1 MNISENKIYRKTIAS
16 YFVLAVIIL
25 VFTSLNFYY
34 NHSILKFIFF
44 EAILL
49 IGIVLWIIRKTRKY
63 LVGNML
69 AISKTKDS
77 AEDKLIEQTMQLLFT
92 ALESAANS
100 IMITDKSG
108 NIQWVNN
115 AFTLLSGYSKEEVVG
130 KNPRFLKSNKLD
142 PKFYQD
148 LWETILSGKIWS
160 GRLENLRKNGTS
172 YIDESMITP
181 VTDNNGEITHFIAIK
196 QDVTDRIKS
205 ENQLKELEQK
215 YRSFFEDDVTGDY
228 ITTTD
233 GQILMCNPA
242 FAEMF
247 RFSSVKEALH
257 TKTANLYRDVNT
269 LQVLLSKL
277 VKYKKLNNYEVEMVR
292 KDGSSAYM
300 IANYI
305 GVFDK
310 SGMLQEIKAYLI
322 DDTRRRMLENQLIQT
337 QKMDGIGTFASGIA
351 HDFNNILGIILGH
364 ASLIEAQN
372 YDIKVEEKSNQ
383 AITEAALRGAEVVKQ
398 LLTFTRKTEIFH
410 ESVQINDV
418 VSDVMKLIGETFPK
432 TINTILHLEENLPA
446 LVADRTQLHQVL
458 FNLCVNARDAMPQ
471 GGELHISTQL
481 KKNTQDYIT
490 LKVRDTGTG
499 MEEKVINRIY
509 EPFFTT
515 KDFNQG
521 TGLGLSVVFGII
533 QNHKGFIE
541 VKSNLGEGSE
551 FIISLPLIN
560 NEIIIENNKN
570 TDYTII
576 GGNETILVIEDEQSL
591 RDLMKEF
598 LISNGY
604 NVITAT
610 NGEEGLIIYKQNIS
624 EIKLVFSDVGLPK
637 IDGLTLFENM
647 KAIHPEVK
655 TILTSGFLESN
666 KRSEIINAGVKDFIQ
681 KPYHPE
687 EVLRKIRKILDS
699 HSSRKSTLHPQAPT
713 KVHNEF

>member
-1 MNISENKIYRKTIAS
+1 MNIQENKIYRKTIAS
-16 YFVLAVIIL
+16 YFVIAVIIL

-34 NHSILKFIFF
+34 NLSILKFIFF
-44 EAILL
+44 EAIFL
-49 IGIVLWIIRKTRKY
+49 IGIVIWIIMITRKY
-63 LVGNML
+63 LVGSLL

-77 AEDKLIEQTMQLLFT
+77 VEDKLIEQTMQLLFT
-92 ALESAANS
+92 ALEAAANS
-100 IMITDKSG
+100 IMVTDKSG
-108 NIQWVNN
+108 NIQWVNK
-115 AFTLLSGYSKEEVVG
+115 AFTTLSGYSKDEVVG
-130 KNPRFLKSNKLD
+130 KNPRFLKTNKLD
-142 PKFYQD
+142 PKFYQH

-160 GRLENLRKNGTS
+160 GRLENKRKDGTL

-181 VTDNNGEITHFIAIK
+181 VTDNNGEITHFIAVK
-196 QDVTDRIKS
+196 QDVTERIKS

-215 YRSFFEDDVTGDY
+215 YRSFFEDDVTGDC

-247 RFSSVKEALH
+247 RFTSVSEAQD
-257 TKTANLYRDVNT
+257 TNIVALYRDVNT
-269 LQVLLSKL
+269 FQLLLSKL

-310 SGMLQEIKAYLI
+310 SGMLQEIKVYLI

-337 QKMDGIGTFASGIA
+337 QKMDGIGTFASRIA

-372 YDIKVEEKSNQ
+372 YDFKVGEKSNQ

-398 LLTFTRKTEIFH
+398 LLTFTRKTELFR
-410 ESVQINDV
+410 EPVQINDV
-418 VSDVMKLIGETFPK
+418 VSDVVKFIGESFPK
-432 TINTILHLEENLPA
+432 TINTVLHLEENLPT

-458 FNLCVNARDAMPQ
+458 INLCVNARDAMPQ

-481 KKNTQDYIT
+481 KKNIQDYII

-541 VKSNLGEGSE
+541 VKSKVGEGSE

-560 NEIIIENNKN
+560 NGIIVENN
-570 TDYTII
+570 TITNSTTI

-591 RDLMKEF
+591 RELIKEF

-610 NGEEGLIIYKQNIS
+610 DGEDGLIIYKQNIN
-624 EIKLVFSDVGLPK
+624 EIQLVFSDIGLPK
-637 IDGLTLFENM
+637 IDGFTLFENM
-647 KAIHPEVK
+647 KTLHPRVK
-655 TILTSGFLESN
+655 TILTSGFMEAS
-666 KRSEIINAGVKDFIQ
+666 KKSKIINAGVKDFIQ

-687 EVLRKIRKILDS
+687 DVLRKIRKVLDLEEI
-699 HSSRKSTLHPQAPT
+699 KI
-713 KVHNEF
+713 

>member
-1 MNISENKIYRKTIAS
+1 MNISETKIYRKTIAS
-16 YFVLAVIIL
+16 YFVIAVIFL

-34 NHSILKFIFF
+34 NHSIFLQFIFF

-49 IGIVLWIIRKTRKY
+49 TGIVFWIIRKTRKY

-115 AFTLLSGYSKEEVVG
+115 AFTLLSGYSKEEVIG
-130 KNPRFLKSNKLD
+130 KNPRFLKSDILNQ
-142 PKFYQD
+142 KFYQD

-160 GRLENLRKNGTS
+160 GRLENLRKNGTT
-172 YIDESMITP
+172 YFDESIITP

-196 QDVTDRIKS
+196 QDVTERIKS

-257 TKTANLYRDVNT
+257 TNTANLYRDVNT

-292 KDGSSAYM
+292 KDGSLAYM

-310 SGMLQEIKAYLI
+310 SGMLQEIKVYLI

-364 ASLIEAQN
+364 ASLIEARN

-398 LLTFTRKTEIFH
+398 LLTFTRKTEIFR
-410 ESVQINDV
+410 EPVQINDV

-446 LVADRTQLHQVL
+446 LVADRTQLHQAL
-458 FNLCVNARDAMPQ
+458 LNLCVNARDAMPQ
-471 GGELHISTQL
+471 RGELHISTQL
-481 KKNTQDYIT
+481 KKNTQDYII
-490 LKVRDTGTG
+490 LKVRDTGIG

-515 KDFNQG
+515 KDLNQG

-551 FIISLPLIN
+551 FIISLPLIQ
-560 NEIIIENNKN
+560 NEIINENNKI
-570 TDYTII
+570 TDQAII
-576 GGNETILVIEDEQSL
+576 GGNETILVIEDEESL
-591 RDLMKEF
+591 RDMIKEF

-624 EIKLVFSDVGLPK
+624 EIKLVFSDIGLPK

-655 TILTSGFLESN
+655 TILTSGFMESN
-666 KRSEIINAGVKDFIQ
+666 KKSKIMNAGVKEFIQ

-687 EVLRKIRKILDS
+687 DVLRKIRKVLD
-699 HSSRKSTLHPQAPT
+699 LDEI
-713 KVHNEF
+713 KV

>member
-1 MNISENKIYRKTIAS
+1 MNNSEIKIYRKTIAS

-44 EAILL
+44 EALL
-49 IGIVLWIIRKTRKY
+49 LTGIVLWIIGKTRKY
-63 LVGNML
+63 LVSNML
-69 AISKTKDS
+69 AIAKTKDS
-77 AEDKLIEQTMQLLFT
+77 AEDKLIEQTMQLLIT
-92 ALESAANS
+92 ALEAAANS

-115 AFTLLSGYSKEEVVG
+115 AFTLLSGYSKEEVIG

-148 LWETILSGKIWS
+148 LWETILAGHIWS

-172 YIDESMITP
+172 YIDESIITP
-181 VTDNNGEITHFIAIK
+181 VTDNNSEITHFIAIK
-196 QDVTDRIKS
+196 QDVTDRIKT

-247 RFSSVKEALH
+247 RFPSVREALH
-257 TKTANLYRDVNT
+257 TNSATLYRDVNPFA
-269 LQVLLSKL
+269 VLLSKL

-292 KDGSSAYM
+292 KDGSLAYI

-305 GVFDK
+305 GVFDE

-372 YDIKVEEKSNQ
+372 YDIKVEGKSIQ

-398 LLTFTRKTEIFH
+398 LLTFTRKTEMYR

-432 TINTILHLEENLPA
+432 TINTILHLEENLPP

-481 KKNTQDYIT
+481 RKNSQEYII

-515 KDFNQG
+515 KDLNKG

-541 VKSNLGEGSE
+541 VKSKLGAGSE

-560 NEIIIENNKN
+560 NEIIIKNNEL
-570 TDYTII
+570 TDHTTLV
-576 GGNETILVIEDEQSL
+576 GNETILVIEDEQSL

-604 NVITAT
+604 KVITAT
-610 NGEEGLIIYKQNIS
+610 DGEEGLIVYKQNIS
-624 EIKLVFSDVGLPK
+624 EIKLVFSDIGLPK

-647 KAIHPEVK
+647 RAILPEVK
-655 TILTSGFLESN
+655 TILTSGFLASN
-666 KRSEIINAGVKDFIQ
+666 KKSEIINAGVKDFIQ

-687 EVLRKIRKILDS
+687 EVLKKIRKVLD
-699 HSSRKSTLHPQAPT
+699 
-713 KVHNEF
+713 